1 MHMKSDTTLRHAGQ
15 PGMREFIALMALAMS
30 LVALSVDAMLPA
42 FPEMTRDLR
51 VTGVNDIQ
59 LVLSTLFIGLAIGQL
74 FYGPLSDSIGR
85 KPAIFIG
92 FVLYILGSLL
102 CMTASEFSLMLAGRL
117 LQGIGAAGPRT
128 VSIALIRDRFHGSAM
143 ARVMSFIMT
152 VFILVPILAPAL
164 GQFILLFSGWR
175 TIFGLFVVLAVL
187 IAVWLGIRQPETLPP
202 QDRRRFT
209 LASVAAG
216 FGMVL
221 KSRLTMT
228 WTIVAGAVSGSF
240 LTYLNTSQQIFQQQ
254 YGVGKLF
261 PLYFALLA
269 VALGVAALLNTRL
282 VIRFGMHALT
292 EGALRVMML
301 LSWLFLL
308 LVWVYGVHPPL
319 WLFMA
324 MFMALFFC
332 IGVMFGNMNAI
343 AMEPLGHVA
352 GTAASVIG
360 SVTTL
365 LAVGLGYSLGQAY
378 DGTLYSLALGFA
390 GLVSFSVVLSSIRK

>member
-59 LVLSTLFIGLAIGQL
+59 LVLSTLFIGLATGQL

-187 IAVWLGIRQPETLPP
+187 IAVWL
-202 QDRRRFT
+202 
-209 LASVAAG
+209 
-216 FGMVL
+216 
-221 KSRLTMT
+221 
-228 WTIVAGAVSGSF
+228 
-240 LTYLNTSQQIFQQQ
+240 
-254 YGVGKLF
+254 
-261 PLYFALLA
+261 
-269 VALGVAALLNTRL
+269 
-282 VIRFGMHALT
+282 
-292 EGALRVMML
+292 
-301 LSWLFLL
+301 LSLI
-308 LVWVYGVHPPL
+308 H
-319 WLFMA
+319 
-324 MFMALFFC
+324 
-332 IGVMFGNMNAI
+332 I
-343 AMEPLGHVA
+343 
-352 GTAASVIG
+352 
-360 SVTTL
+360 
-365 LAVGLGYSLGQAY
+365 
-378 DGTLYSLALGFA
+378 
-390 GLVSFSVVLSSIRK
+390 